1 MNGSYCHNDVIKIK
15 LQPVDATAIRPRIL
29 VVDDDASALES
40 LRQIFEREGFD
51 VRCEPSAEAALDAL
65 RADEFGVVLAD
76 LRMPGM
82 DGMDLL
88 RTIKAIRPDTEVV
101 IMTAFGTIEKAVEAM
116 REGAYDFV
124 TKPLKRP
131 LVVRSVTRAHEKWAL
146 KAENQAL
153 RAELEAVMGSR
164 SLIGNSPAMRRVL
177 DTIEQVA
184 QASTTVLILGESG
197 TGKEL
202 VARAIHRKSRRS
214 RGPFIAI
221 NCAAIPVTLLES
233 ELFGHERGAFTGAFS
248 RREGRFKIA
257 DGGTL
262 FLDEVAELDP
272 MVQAKLLRVLQEGEF
287 ERLGGTQ
294 TIRTDVRVIASTNKN
309 LQEMV
314 RSGKFREDLYY
325 RLNVISISLPP
336 LRERREDI
344 PLLVQHF
351 LARFAARNRKD
362 VRVVSREAMELMMA
376 HDWPGNVRELENTI
390 EHAVVLCRGDT
401 IRVEDLPELIASDT
415 ATKHYL
421 TIQLGTPLD
430 EIEQQVIQQTLR
442 ITKGN
447 KKLAAQLLGIAT
459 RTIYRKVE
467 S

>member
-1 MNGSYCHNDVIKIK
+1 MSE
-15 LQPVDATAIRPRIL
+15 PPAPSRPRVL
-29 VVDDDASALES
+29 VVDDDRAALES
-40 LRQIFEREGFD
+40 LAQIFDREGFE
-51 VRCEPSAEAALDAL
+51 VRSETGGEAALEAL
-65 RADEFGVVLAD
+65 RAEDFGVVLAD

-88 RTIKAIRPDTEVV
+88 RAIKALRPDTEVV

-131 LVVRSVTRAHEKWAL
+131 LVVRSVTRAHEKFAL
-146 KAENQAL
+146 KAENLAL
-153 RAELEAVMGSR
+153 RAELEAVSGER
-164 SLIGNSPAMRRVL
+164 NLIGTSPAMRRVL
-177 DTIEQVA
+177 DTVA
-184 QASTTVLILGESG
+184 QVPPASTTVLVLGESG

-202 VARAIHRKSRRS
+202 VARAVHRRS
-214 RGPFIAI
+214 RRARGPFVAI

-233 ELFGHERGAFTGAFS
+233 ELFGHERGAFTGAFA
-248 RREGRFKIA
+248 RREGRFKLA

-294 TIRTDVRVIASTNKN
+294 TIRTDVRVIASTNKA
-309 LQEMV
+309 LAEMV
-314 RSGKFREDLYY
+314 RQGRFREDLYY
-325 RLNVISISLPP
+325 RLNVITITLPP
-336 LRERREDI
+336 LRDRIDDV
-344 PLLVQHF
+344 PLLAQRF
-351 LARFAARNRKD
+351 LARFAERNRKD
-362 VRVVSREAMELMMA
+362 VRTIAREAMELLIA

-401 IRVEDLPELIASDT
+401 VRADDLPDLVARETSA
-415 ATKHYL
+415 KQYL

-430 EIEQQVIQQTLR
+430 EIEQQVLQQTLR
-442 ITKGN
+442 LTRGN
-447 KKLAAQLLGIAT
+447 KRLAAQLLGVAV
-459 RTIYRKVE
+459 RTIYRKLAGEE

>member
-1 MNGSYCHNDVIKIK
+1 MDGAQK
-15 LQPVDATAIRPRIL
+15 PRIL
-29 VVDDDASALES
+29 IVDDDKAALDS
-40 LRQIFEREGFD
+40 LTQVFEKEGFET
-51 VRCEPSAEAALDAL
+51 RAEQSGEAALDAL
-65 RADEFGVVLAD
+65 RSEDFGVVLAD

-88 RTIKAIRPDTEVV
+88 KAIKAIRPDTEVV

-131 LVVRSVTRAHEKWAL
+131 LVVRSVTRAFEKFAL
-146 KAENQAL
+146 RAENQAL
-153 RAELEAVMGSR
+153 RAELEAVSGER
-164 SLIGNSPAMRRVL
+164 TLIGTSPSMRRVL
-177 DTIEQVA
+177 DTIAQVA
-184 QASTTVLILGESG
+184 PSSATVLLQGESG

-202 VARAIHRKSRRS
+202 VARAIHRRSQRS

-233 ELFGHERGAFTGAFS
+233 ELFGHERGAFTGAFA
-248 RREGRFKIA
+248 RREGRFKLA

-272 MVQAKLLRVLQEGEF
+272 LVQAKLLRVLQEGEF

-294 TIRTDVRVIASTNKN
+294 TIRTNVRVIASTNKP
-309 LQEMV
+309 LAELARQG
-314 RSGKFREDLYY
+314 RFREDLYY
-325 RLNVISISLPP
+325 RLNVITITLPP
-336 LRERREDI
+336 LRERTEDI
-344 PLLVQHF
+344 PLLAQHF
-351 LARFAARNRKD
+351 MGRFAERNRKNI
-362 VRVVSREAMELMMA
+362 RAISREAMELLLS

-401 IRVEDLPELIASDT
+401 IRVEDLPDLVAREGT
-415 ATKHYL
+415 AKQYL

-430 EIEQQVIQQTLR
+430 EIEQQVLQQTLR
-442 ITKGN
+442 LTRGN
-447 KKLAAQLLGIAT
+447 KRLAAQLLGIAV
-459 RTIYRKVE
+459 RTIYRKMGGEE

>member
-1 MNGSYCHNDVIKIK
+1 METPNN
-15 LQPVDATAIRPRIL
+15 RPRVL
-29 VVDDDASALES
+29 VVDDDTSALES
-40 LRQIFEREGFD
+40 LRQIFDREGFD
-51 VRCEPSAEAALDAL
+51 VRCEPSGEAALEAL
-65 RADEFGVVLAD
+65 RGEDFGVVLAD

-88 RTIKAIRPDTEVV
+88 RTIKAVRPDTEVV

-131 LVVRSVTRAHEKWAL
+131 LVVRSVTRANEKWSL

-153 RAELEAVMGSR
+153 RAELEAVTGDR
-164 SLIGNSPAMRRVL
+164 SMIGTSPAMRRVL
-177 DTIEQVA
+177 DSISQVA
-184 QASTTVLILGESG
+184 QASTTVLVLGESG

-202 VARAIHRKSRRS
+202 VARAVHRRSRRS
-214 RGPFIAI
+214 RGPFVAI

-233 ELFGHERGAFTGAFS
+233 ELFGHERGAFTGAFA
-248 RREGRFKIA
+248 RREGRFKMA

-294 TIRTDVRVIASTNKN
+294 TIRTDVRVVASTNKN
-309 LQEMV
+309 LAEMV
-314 RSGKFREDLYY
+314 RAGRFREDLYY
-325 RLNVISISLPP
+325 RLNVISIVLPP
-336 LRERREDI
+336 LRERPDDI

-351 LARFAARNRKD
+351 LARFAARNRKE
-362 VRVVSREAMELMMA
+362 VRTVAREAMELMMA

-401 IRVEDLPELIASDT
+401 IRAEDLPDLV
-415 ATKHYL
+415 ATEAGAKQYL

-447 KKLAAQLLGIAT
+447 KRLAAQLLGIAT
-459 RTIYRKVE
+459 RTVYRKVE

>member
-1 MNGSYCHNDVIKIK
+1 MDGAPK
-15 LQPVDATAIRPRIL
+15 PRIL
-29 VVDDDASALES
+29 IVDDDKAALDS
-40 LRQIFEREGFD
+40 LTQVFEKEGFET
-51 VRCEPSAEAALDAL
+51 RAEQSGEAALDAL
-65 RADEFGVVLAD
+65 RSEDFGVVLAD

-88 RTIKAIRPDTEVV
+88 KAIKAIRPDTEVV

-131 LVVRSVTRAHEKWAL
+131 LVVRSVTRAFEKFAL
-146 KAENQAL
+146 RAENQAL
-153 RAELEAVMGSR
+153 RAELEAVSGER
-164 SLIGNSPAMRRVL
+164 TLIGTSPSMRRVL
-177 DTIEQVA
+177 DTIAQVA
-184 QASTTVLILGESG
+184 PSSATVLLQGESG

-202 VARAIHRKSRRS
+202 VARAIHRRSQRS

-233 ELFGHERGAFTGAFS
+233 ELFGHERGAFTGAFA
-248 RREGRFKIA
+248 RREGRFKLA

-272 MVQAKLLRVLQEGEF
+272 LVQAKLLRVLQEGEF

-294 TIRTDVRVIASTNKN
+294 TIRTNVRVIASTNKP
-309 LQEMV
+309 LAELARQG
-314 RSGKFREDLYY
+314 RFREDLFY
-325 RLNVISISLPP
+325 RLNVITITLLP
-336 LRERREDI
+336 LRERTEDI
-344 PLLVQHF
+344 PLLAQHF
-351 LARFAARNRKD
+351 MGRFAERNRKNI
-362 VRVVSREAMELMMA
+362 RAISREAMELLLS

-401 IRVEDLPELIASDT
+401 IRVEDLPDLVAREGT
-415 ATKHYL
+415 AKQYL

-430 EIEQQVIQQTLR
+430 EIEQQVLQQTLR
-442 ITKGN
+442 LTRGN
-447 KKLAAQLLGIAT
+447 KRLAAQLLGIAV
-459 RTIYRKVE
+459 RTIYRKMGGEE

>member
-1 MNGSYCHNDVIKIK
+1 MEAPTQKPHV
-15 LQPVDATAIRPRIL
+15 L
-29 VVDDDASALES
+29 VVDDDAAALES
-40 LRQIFEREGFD
+40 LRQIFDREGFD
-51 VRCEPSAEAALDAL
+51 IRCEASAEAALETL
-65 RADEFGVVLAD
+65 RGDDFGVVLTD

-88 RTIKAIRPDTEVV
+88 RTVKAIRPDTEVV

-131 LVVRSVTRAHEKWAL
+131 LVIRSVTRAHEKWAL
-146 KAENQAL
+146 RAENMAL
-153 RAELEAVMGSR
+153 RAELEAVTGDR
-164 SLIGNSPAMRRVL
+164 GLIGTSAAMRRVH
-177 DTIEQVA
+177 DTIGQVA

-202 VARAIHRKSRRS
+202 VARAIHRRSRRT

-233 ELFGHERGAFTGAFS
+233 ELFGHERGAFTGAFA
-248 RREGRFKIA
+248 RREGRFKMA

-294 TIRTDVRVIASTNKN
+294 TIKTDVRVIASTNKP
-309 LQEMV
+309 LGEMV
-314 RSGKFREDLYY
+314 RAMKFREDLYY
-325 RLNVISISLPP
+325 RLNVISLHLPA
-336 LRERREDI
+336 LRERLDDI
-344 PLLVQHF
+344 PLLAHHF
-351 LARFAARNRKD
+351 LQRFAERNKKA
-362 VRVVSREAMELMMA
+362 VRTISREAMELMMA

-401 IRVEDLPELIASDT
+401 IHDEDLPELAASEST
-415 ATKHYL
+415 AKQYM

-447 KKLAAQLLGIAT
+447 KRLAAQLLGIAT
-459 RTIYRKVE
+459 RTVYRKVD